1 MLTIIAAA
9 VACGLIG
16 GGTGYLYRKKIA
28 EGNHLL
34 HSFFPQIDLVQIPV
48 RKDKQ
53 EDAIFFDVHTPMDLK
68 MAEEQYESIK
78 ETEPEAFQPLL
89 ETDPIALKKD

>member
-1 MLTIIAAA
+1 
-9 VACGLIG
+9 
-16 GGTGYLYRKKIA
+16 
-28 EGNHLL
+28 
-34 HSFFPQIDLVQIPV
+34 
-48 RKDKQ
+48 
-53 EDAIFFDVHTPMDLK
+53 MDLK